1 MPTSEHHKL
10 TIDTEH
16 FSVLDLVPPFVNICL
31 RSAAISPRDVAK
43 IAQLAADY
51 QNDAR
56 LIEMVRKAGDAS
68 AKVPYLLSGG
78 ETQVS
83 ILSALRDVAQP
94 HVERLHGL
102 PEPLQATICL
112 LLSINAVP
120 QGCEAYGIAA
130 LLEIDRMQGE
140 MVQTLRGLMPGRKP
154 AHDFY
159 HDNVAALRQLDED
172 WPRLRAEKSSRWQ
185 LHSLPEHPQMKYHP
199 FFTEDRLASV
209 HETCVIVDSPGA
221 HLLRQFTPAVLQRP
235 LPAEEPVPATGS
247 ADWLIREV
255 GKVGRHFTRALLRI
269 IKAHLQAEQVA
280 LEAAGHELINQHAQ
294 TALREFVEKTP

>member
-1 MPTSEHHKL
+1 MPTSEQHKM

-16 FSVLDLVPPFVNICL
+16 FSVLDLVPPFVNVCL
-31 RSAAISPRDVAK
+31 RSAAITPRDAAK

-51 QNDAR
+51 PNDAR

-68 AKVPYLLSGG
+68 AKVPYLLRGG
-78 ETQVS
+78 ETPAS
-83 ILSALRDVAQP
+83 ILSALREVAQP

-102 PEPLQATICL
+102 PDPLQATICL

-140 MVQTLRGLMPGRKP
+140 MVQTLRGLMPGREL
-154 AHDFY
+154 ARNFY
-159 HDNVAALRQLDED
+159 QDNVAALQKLDED
-172 WPRLRAEKSSRWQ
+172 WPRLRAERSSRWQ
-185 LHSLPEHPQMKYHP
+185 RHPLPEHPQMQYHP
-199 FFTEDRLASV
+199 FFTEDRLVSL

-221 HLLRQFTPAVLQRP
+221 HLLKQFTPGVLQRP
-235 LPAEEPVPATGS
+235 LPAEEPLPATGS

-269 IKAHLQAEQVA
+269 IKAHLEAEQVA
-280 LEAAGHELINQHAQ
+280 LEAGDHELINQHAQ
-294 TALREFVEKTP
+294 MALREFVESTP